1 MRSRLPC
8 DCSELMLSEG
18 DCFHGELKYVRTLSD
33 MTVIAENIQG
43 HIRLMLPYEV
53 KQENT

>member
-1 MRSRLPC
+1 MRSRHPC

-18 DCFHGELKYVRTLSD
+18 DCFHGELQYVRTLSD
-33 MTVIAENIQG
+33 MTVIAKNSQG

-53 KQENT
+53 KQ